1 MGDGRADELL
11 LDKCCPEAEEPS
23 GKVGLCW
30 CRTQRRLGRD
40 ETRRE
45 AANHGESQ
53 RLVDVCK
60 RAQLRKALPLNT
72 DRGYC

>member
-1 MGDGRADELL
+1 M
-11 LDKCCPEAEEPS
+11 AERTSFCSTSAAVRQRSRQERWDCAGAEPN
-23 GKVGLCW
+23 VE
-30 CRTQRRLGRD
+30 LGRD

-60 RAQLRKALPLNT
+60 RVQLRKALPLNT